1 MTNTIGN
8 RHGSAVFTLPS
19 DNEILITRE
28 FDAPADLVF
37 EAWTTPDLVK
47 RWWAGDRGEVTEA
60 QIDLRIG
67 GRWRW
72 VMTANGGFEVAFSG
86 EYLEIDRPHRLV
98 RTEVFA
104 LIPDA
109 EAVSTT
115 TFDEANGVTTLR
127 ILGRYSSKE
136 HRDAAL
142 ASGMEG
148 GLQTSLNELE
158 ELVRQ
163 AP

>member
-28 FDAPADLVF
+28 FDAPAELVF
-37 EAWTTPDLVK
+37 DAWTMPELVK
-47 RWWAGDRGEVTEA
+47 HWWAGERGAVTEV

-72 VMTANGGFEVAFSG
+72 VMTANGGFEVAFNG
-86 EYLEIDRPHRLV
+86 EYREIDRPHRLV
-98 RTEVFA
+98 RTEVFE
-104 LIPDA
+104 LFPDA
-109 EAVSTT
+109 EAVSTL
-115 TFDEANGVTTLR
+115 TFEESNGVTTLK
-127 ILGRYSSKE
+127 ILARYPSQE
-136 HRDAAL
+136 HRDAAI

-148 GLQTSLNELE
+148 GLQTSLNKLE

-163 AP
+163 AA